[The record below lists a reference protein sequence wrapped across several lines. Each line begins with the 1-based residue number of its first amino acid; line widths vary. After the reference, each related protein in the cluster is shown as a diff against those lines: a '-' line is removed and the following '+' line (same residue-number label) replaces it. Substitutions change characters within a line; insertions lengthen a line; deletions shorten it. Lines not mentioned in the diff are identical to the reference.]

1 MVSRKANSSSRG
13 SHAAGDRPRR
23 ERGEKRVKPP
33 LDERSLRDLALS
45 YAARFAS
52 TGARLEAYLL
62 RKLRERG
69 TATDADGRTAQIDI
83 PALIAR
89 LVELGYVDDDA
100 YARARARDLGARGY
114 GARRVE
120 QALWAAGVDEGLR
133 QAHAPGESA
142 SRKAAALMAQK
153 KRIGP
158 WGAPSGFGREISSDP
173 LARRKAHEKAVAAM
187 LRAGHQYD
195 HVRFILAA
203 SREEDVAEWV
213 DEAVEEDGAADEE
226 GIEGTW

>member
-1 MVSRKANSSSRG
+1 MVSGKANSSSRG
-13 SHAAGDRPRR
+13 SDAAGDRPRR

-33 LDERSLRDLALS
+33 LDERALRDLALS

-69 TATDADGRTAQIDI
+69 TATDADGRDVRIDI
-83 PALIAR
+83 PALVAR
-89 LVELGYVDDDA
+89 LVELGYVDDAA

-120 QALWAAGVDEGLR
+120 QALWAAGVDEGIR
-133 QAHAPGESA
+133 QDTAPGESA

-158 WGAPSGFGREISSDP
+158 WGAGREVSSDP

-203 SREEDVAEWV
+203 SREEDVAQWL
-213 DEAVEEDGAADEE
+213 DEAADEE
-226 GIEGTW
+226 GIEDTW

>member
-1 MVSRKANSSSRG
+1 MVSRKANSSSPGSDAGEDTGRG
-13 SHAAGDRPRR
+13 RR
-23 ERGEKRVKPP
+23 DKKRVKPP
-33 LDERSLRDLALS
+33 LTETALRDLALH
-45 YAARFAS
+45 YAARFAT
-52 TGARLEAYLL
+52 TGARLESYLA
-62 RKLRERG
+62 RKLKERG
-69 TATDADGRTAQIDI
+69 VAEDGAEDGGGRTGQIDI

-100 YARARARDLGARGY
+100 YAQARARDLVARGY
-114 GARRVE
+114 GGRRVE
-120 QALWAAGVDEGLR
+120 QVLWAAGVDEGLR

-153 KRIGP
+153 KRLGP
-158 WGAPSGFGREISSDP
+158 WSTLSGLGREVSSDP

-203 SREEDVAEWV
+203 SREEDVDQWL
-213 DEAVEEDGAADEE
+213 DEAADEE
-226 GIEGTW
+226 GIEGSW